1 MNVAGVIFRPL
12 YWIAGKVLATW
23 ARPAVQPDDPAKFV
37 SGDDAEVCYVLET
50 GGLADTLAL
59 ERVCRIHGMP
69 SPTSSLSI
77 GDIRENQRLIVMRP
91 MSGFIFR
98 RKRIIG
104 SKRLKRLVE
113 ASTNA
118 EGKELSL
125 IPVAIY
131 WGRSPDK
138 ERSFLKLL
146 FSENWEVAG
155 RTRKFFAT
163 LLHGRNTLLR
173 FSEPATVSSI
183 IQEGLEPELAYRK
196 VSRILRVHF
205 RQRRTA
211 TVGPDLSHRRTLVN
225 QVLMNPQVRRVIQ
238 TESGDNR
245 ALLERKT
252 HKARFS
258 EPATVSSIIQ
268 EGLEP
273 ELAYRKV
280 SRILRVHFRQRRT
293 ATVGPDLS
301 HRRTLVNQVLMNP
314 QVRRVIQT
322 ESGDNRAL
330 LERKTHKARKYAQE
344 IAAHISYPTIRVV
357 VLFLR
362 WLWNR
367 IYDGIELS
375 HIERLHDV
383 ARDKEIVYVPCHRS
397 HFDYLL
403 LAYIVHDQGLSLP
416 HIAAGIN
423 LNMPIIGA
431 ILRRGGAFYL
441 RRSFKGNRL
450 YAAVFNAYLREI
462 LKRGHSIMYFV
473 EGGRSRTG
481 RLLEPKGGMLVMTVH
496 SYLQDP
502 RRPIV
507 FMPIYFGYERLIEG
521 NSFIR
526 ELGGAEKKKESLA
539 GLIRSV
545 RSLRENFGKV
555 YVNVGESVPIEPI
568 LDELK
573 PDWREAILEHEE
585 ERPAWMSEIIEE
597 LGARIMSGINSAA
610 AVTPISLLATVLLS
624 SPKQSVG
631 EQELIRQLRMSV
643 DLLEKFK
650 YSDSV
655 TVPEWSPQKIISHGE
670 KLGVVNRTAHPLG
683 DVLHTS
689 EHDAVLMT
697 YFRNNVQHL
706 FAIPASIA
714 CCFIQGRRLEHT
726 ELQRLMRLIYPFMKE
741 ELCLK
746 WDFEEIDDVT
756 TAGIKA
762 LLDLEIL
769 TRSKDGKGLIRPP
782 AGSDKAYQLL
792 MLGQSMVPMLQRFYL
807 VISLLV
813 KNGSGALS
821 RAALERLCQQSAQRL
836 SMIYGLHS
844 PDFFDRAL
852 FQDFIR
858 KLREQNVLRRN
869 GSGLLEFDEDITAIG
884 EDARLV
890 LGEEIR
896 HSILSLTFSDREET
910 EVR

>member
-1 MNVAGVIFRPL
+1 MNVAGVIVRPL
-12 YWIAGKVLATW
+12 YWIAGKIFATW
-23 ARPAVQPDDPAKFV
+23 ARPAIQPDDPAKFL

-59 ERVCRIHGMP
+59 ERICKMHDMP
-69 SPTSSLSI
+69 SPASSFSFGGI
-77 GDIRENQRLIVMRP
+77 GENRRLVVLRR

-98 RKRIIG
+98 RKRISG
-104 SKRLKRLVE
+104 SMRLKRLVE
-113 ASTNA
+113 ASANA
-118 EGKELSL
+118 DGKDLLL

-138 ERSFLKLL
+138 ERSLLKIL
-146 FSENWEVAG
+146 FSENWDVAG

-163 LLHGRNTLLR
+163 VLHGRNTLLR
-173 FSEPATVSSI
+173 FSEAATLSSV
-183 IQEGLEPELAYRK
+183 IQEGLDSELAYRK
-196 VSRILRVHF
+196 ISRILRVHF

-225 QVLMNPQVRRVIQ
+225 QVLTNPQVRRVIKS
-238 TESGDNR
+238 ESGN
-245 ALLERKT
+245 
-252 HKARFS
+252 
-258 EPATVSSIIQ
+258 
-268 EGLEP
+268 
-273 ELAYRKV
+273 
-280 SRILRVHFRQRRT
+280 
-293 ATVGPDLS
+293 
-301 HRRTLVNQVLMNP
+301 
-314 QVRRVIQT
+314 
-322 ESGDNRAL
+322 NRAL

-344 IAAHISYPTIRVV
+344 IAAHISYPTIGVV
-357 VLFLR
+357 FRLLR

-367 IYDGIELS
+367 IYDGIVANHVDRIHE
-375 HIERLHDV
+375 V

-403 LAYIVHDQGLSLP
+403 LAYIVHREGLSLP
-416 HIAAGIN
+416 HTAAGIN
-423 LNMPIIGA
+423 LNMPVIGS
-431 ILRRGGAFYL
+431 ILRRGGAFFL

-462 LKRGHSIMYFV
+462 LKRGHSIEYFI

-481 RLLEPKGGMLVMTVH
+481 RLLKPKGGMLVMTVH
-496 SYLQDP
+496 SYMHAP

-507 FMPIYFGYERLIEG
+507 FVPIYFGYEKLIEG
-521 NSFIR
+521 DSFIS
-526 ELGGAEKKKESLA
+526 ELGGAEKKKETLV
-539 GLIRSV
+539 GLLRSV
-545 RSLRENFGKV
+545 RALREHFGKV
-555 YVNVGESVPIEPI
+555 YVNVGKPVELDPI
-568 LDELK
+568 LDGVK
-573 PDWREAILEHEE
+573 PDWRALMEQQE
-585 ERPAWMSEIIEE
+585 ERPAWLNDVIDE
-597 LGARIMSGINSAA
+597 LGTRIMSGINSAA
-610 AVTPISLLATVLLS
+610 AVTPISLLATALLS
-624 SPKQSVG
+624 TPKQSIG
-631 EQELIRQLRMSV
+631 ELELRRQLRMSI

-655 TVPEWSPQKIISHGE
+655 TVPDWLPEEIISHGE
-670 KLGVVNRTAHPLG
+670 NLGVIDRTAHTLG
-683 DVLHTS
+683 DVLHMS
-689 EHDAVLMT
+689 ERVAVLMT

-714 CCFIQGRRLEHT
+714 CCFIQGRRLEHK
-726 ELQRLMRLIYPFMKE
+726 ELQRLVRLIYPFMKE

-746 WDFEEIDDVT
+746 WDYREIDDVT

-769 TRSKDGKGLIRPP
+769 TRGKDRKELIRPP
-782 AGSDKAYQLL
+782 AGSGKAYQLL

-813 KNGSGALS
+813 ENGSGVLS
-821 RAALERLCQQSAQRL
+821 RARLEKLCQQSAQRL
-836 SMIYGLHS
+836 TMIYALHS

-869 GSGLLEFDEDITAIG
+869 DSGLLEFDDAITSIG

-896 HSILSLTFSDREET
+896 HSILSLTFSDSEGA
-910 EVR
+910 